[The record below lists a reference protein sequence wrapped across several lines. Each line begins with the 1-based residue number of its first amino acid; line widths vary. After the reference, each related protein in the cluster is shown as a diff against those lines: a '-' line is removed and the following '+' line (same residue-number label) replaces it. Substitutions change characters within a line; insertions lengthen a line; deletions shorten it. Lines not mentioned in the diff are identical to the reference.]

1 MDFASF
7 LQDTKTSPLRPRLTH
22 VISQFTGAQA
32 GDGISTGP
40 YEAHIHNYVM
50 AHDLVDNFKDGCPGV
65 LVPPDLPY
73 LAREFPLKILP
84 NILTIKRGVNIRQG
98 FSI

>member
-1 MDFASF
+1 
-7 LQDTKTSPLRPRLTH
+7 
-22 VISQFTGAQA
+22 
-32 GDGISTGP
+32 
-40 YEAHIHNYVM
+40 M